1 MACAGACYDMAETME
16 YASLKRVQNI
26 VQTVPSIYSLPLIF
40 VLVVVKGFA
49 LNPRKENHDPL
60 Q

>member
-1 MACAGACYDMAETME
+1 MIWLKLWNM
-16 YASLKRVQNI
+16 LHIKRVQNI

>member
-1 MACAGACYDMAETME
+1 MIWLKLME
-16 YASLKRVQNI
+16 YASYKTVVQNI